1 MIGSHLWTND
11 DIVQETEGYG
21 PKTVDKDYSGIIVGC
36 IFVIRDDG
44 ALLMQLRDDM
54 PGLRHAGLWVPPG
67 GHMELGETLIE
78 TAVREFHEETQL
90 KCQQLQW
97 LNAIEVNSHP
107 WPRYLLGMFWT
118 LYNNK
123 PFECHE
129 GQELKFVEPGVASQY
144 PMPLFVAEVW
154 KDILLR
160 ADCKE
165 ELVACSIPL

>member
-21 PKTVDKDYSGIIVGC
+21 PKTVDKDYSGIIIGC

-78 TAVREFHEETQL
+78 TAVRELQEETQL
-90 KCQQLQW
+90 KCQKLQW
-97 LNAIEVNSHP
+97 LQTLGFLRNSSP
-107 WPRYLLGMFWT
+107 FRWGFGGDFGFWMGFWSGFWT
-118 LYNNK
+118 G
-123 PFECHE
+123 FWM
-129 GQELKFVEPGVASQY
+129 GF
-144 PMPLFVAEVW
+144 
-154 KDILLR
+154 
-160 ADCKE
+160 
-165 ELVACSIPL
+165 